1 MQCNNLA
8 LALSKPFEA
17 EINAYTVSLDTHPS
31 SVLIV
36 LATSYTRV
44 GMKRLAEVL
53 AHAEVDF
60 FLTVS
65 ARRPDY
71 KTGNRVVYRIK
82 NSLYSF

>member
-1 MQCNNLA
+1 MA
-8 LALSKPFEA
+8 LALNKPFEV

-71 KTGNRVVYRIK
+71 RTGNRVVMKIK
-82 NSLYSF
+82 TSLYLFCL